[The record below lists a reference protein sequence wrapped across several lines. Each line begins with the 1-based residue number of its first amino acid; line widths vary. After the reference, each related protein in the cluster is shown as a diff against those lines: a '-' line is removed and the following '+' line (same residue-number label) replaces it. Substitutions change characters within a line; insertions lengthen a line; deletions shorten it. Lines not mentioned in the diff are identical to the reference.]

1 MSPYRIT
8 VKNKGDKWEAKV
20 FYEGEL
26 INTIEYPKDYSPTID
41 GIDYTGKS
49 KDGIEAEL
57 NSIAQNLGFYS
68 ISLQKSFPSLNELGI
83 SEPGDAAES
92 IDLEKIL
99 KILNI
104 EIPASPIPLP
114 TPGSLP
120 QVPELPKKLKL
131 LPVTGIIVNAN
142 TNEPLKGVQVIS
154 SLGSIK
160 RTNAE
165 GKFTIKVPSVINT
178 PLEPTKFNLK
188 LVKFKFAQGLAIPY
202 TSTKDVKPDLGIIQL
217 NPLESNLKQE
227 IIDLLT
233 FKDAEVEEY
242 ATKDLTFEF
251 HIQKNLNI
259 SIDELKKIVI
269 PLILNL
275 VAQYGL
281 TKVQELLAEIKA
293 NGNQLTEAIK
303 QQITCPLKEDI
314 SKIIAT
320 KNKLVKQIN
329 NTLNSIK
336 TATDAIQLSDTTV
349 QSIDAV
355 FQILKVLPTPT
366 AIGGVGIPIS
376 VINAVQDVKT
386 FLNNNIGKIK
396 QGIGG
401 LSSILGILVK
411 ILTQVLDFLNLLD
424 LITQFCSQ
432 ENNTPQDQI
441 SAELTALTQQQ
452 SNQLSPVVINVNGF
466 EMGTETEITDQPLKR
481 RRALARNKQGI
492 VMLKGEWSYSSI
504 DQILIDELVFY
515 IQQNNLKAD

>member
-20 FYEGEL
+20 FYEGKL
-26 INTIEYPKDYSPTID
+26 INTIDYPKDYSPTID

-49 KDGIEAEL
+49 KEGIEAEL

-68 ISLQKSFPSLNELGI
+68 TEQKKSYPSLNDLGI
-83 SEPGDAAES
+83 SEPGDAAED
-92 IDLEKIL
+92 IDFKKIL
-99 KILNI
+99 SILNI
-104 EIPASPIPLP
+104 KIPSSPIPLP
-114 TPGSLP
+114 ASGSLP
-120 QVPELPKKLKL
+120 QIPEIPEKLKL
-131 LPVTGIIVNAN
+131 LPVTGIIVNTN

-154 SLGSIK
+154 SLGSVK

-165 GKFTIKVPSVINT
+165 GKFTIKVPSVVNT
-178 PLEPTKFNLK
+178 PLDPTKFNLK

-233 FKDAEVEEY
+233 FKDAEVEKY

-251 HIQKNLNI
+251 HLQKKLNI

-269 PLILNL
+269 PLILSL

-281 TKVQELLAEIKA
+281 SKIQELIAEVKA
-293 NGNQLTEAIK
+293 NGGKLTEAIK
-303 QQITCPLKEDI
+303 QQILCPLQDEI
-314 SKIIAT
+314 AKIIAA
-320 KNKLVKQIN
+320 KNKLVKQLN
-329 NTLNSIK
+329 NVLNSING
-336 TATDAIQLSDTTV
+336 ATQTLQISDTTV
-349 QSIDAV
+349 QSIDSV
-355 FQILKVLPTPT
+355 YQVLKVLPTPT

-401 LSSILGILVK
+401 LSSILGILVE
-411 ILTQVLDFLNLLD
+411 ILTQVLDFLNFLD
-424 LITQFCSQ
+424 LITQFCAGEANTDQ
-432 ENNTPQDQI
+432 EQI
-441 SAELTALTQQQ
+441 SKELTALTTQQ
-452 SNQLSPVVINVNGF
+452 SNQLSPVVTNVNGF
-466 EMGTETEITDQPLKR
+466 TINVETEVTDQPLKR
-481 RRALARNKQGI
+481 RRAIAQNRGGVI
-492 VMLKGEWSYSSI
+492 MLQGEWSYSSI

-515 IQQNNLKAD
+515 IQQNDLKAD